1 VQYVA
6 LAKGSDNARS
16 CPCLPPCDAS
26 HLNDAQ
32 PQRNSGGTT
41 LAAWL
46 RRPHRLKVVTGAPK
60 PGWYPDPA
68 GATGLYRW
76 WDGSNWA
83 DVTSDSAQA
92 PPPIPVQIEA
102 AAGAVPTLR
111 PVSPLRVAAVL
122 SVGFALFVS
131 ASIGLG
137 LVIWRDPSST
147 STQRTVGGSA
157 GLPSGG
163 GTDPIGY
170 LDERTRTATIGPAS
184 LTMPGDPYVLSPHP
198 MAIRGVLD
206 LLFWAAAPVH
216 IRYDG
221 ENDWSSGVLLGRVA
235 AQGGGGDLQ
244 TEGNLALHRLSQ
256 AIFLQQP
263 TELKGISWQ
272 QRTVDGQP
280 AMLFSAQVHYS
291 VSGLPS
297 RYDTVT
303 ALLVR
308 LDDGSLIMAASSVPN
323 DADSDIARQAR
334 DALKTFT
341 VR

>member
-1 VQYVA
+1 MTV
-6 LAKGSDNARS
+6 
-16 CPCLPPCDAS
+16 
-26 HLNDAQ
+26 
-32 PQRNSGGTT
+32 
-41 LAAWL
+41 
-46 RRPHRLKVVTGAPK
+46 APK

-68 GATGLYRW
+68 GATGLFRW
-76 WDGSNWA
+76 WDGSSWA
-83 DVTSDSAQA
+83 EVTSDSAQA
-92 PPPIPVQIEA
+92 PPPIPVQSEA
-102 AAGAVPTLR
+102 AGEDDPPLR
-111 PVSPLRVAAVL
+111 RVSPLRVTAVL
-122 SVGFALFVS
+122 SLGFALFVS
-131 ASIGLG
+131 ASIGLS
-137 LVIWRDPSST
+137 LVIWRDSSNT
-147 STQRTVGGSA
+147 STQRVVGGSA
-157 GLPSGG
+157 GLPSAG

-221 ENDWSSGVLLGRVA
+221 KHDWSSGVLLGRVA
-235 AQGGGGDLQ
+235 EPGSSDDLQ
-244 TEGNLALHRLSQ
+244 TEGRLALHRLSQ
-256 AIFLQQP
+256 AIFDQRP
-263 TELKGISWQ
+263 TELKGTTWQ

-291 VSGLPS
+291 VDQLPS
-297 RYDTVT
+297 RYDTIT
-303 ALLVR
+303 LLLVR

-334 DALKTFT
+334 DALRTLT

>member
-6 LAKGSDNARS
+6 LAKGCGNARW
-16 CPCLPPCDAS
+16 PV
-26 HLNDAQ
+26 
-32 PQRNSGGTT
+32 G
-41 LAAWL
+41 L
-46 RRPHRLKVVTGAPK
+46 RGPHRLKVVTDAPK

-92 PPPIPVQIEA
+92 PPPVPVKIEA
-102 AAGAVPTLR
+102 AAGAGPTLR

-122 SVGFALFVS
+122 SIGFALFVS

-137 LVIWRDPSST
+137 LVIWRDPSNT
-147 STQRTVGGSA
+147 STQRTAGGSA
-157 GLPSGG
+157 GLPSAG

-206 LLFWAAAPVH
+206 LLFWAGAPVH
-216 IRYDG
+216 VRYDG
-221 ENDWSSGVLLGRVA
+221 EHDWSSGVLLGRVA
-235 AQGGGGDLQ
+235 QSSSSGDLQ
-244 TEGNLALHRLSQ
+244 TEGKLALHRLSQ
-256 AIFLQQP
+256 AIFEERH
-263 TELKGISWQ
+263 TELKGITWQ
-272 QRTVDGQP
+272 QRAVDGQP
-280 AMLFSAQVHYS
+280 AMLFTAQVHYS
-291 VSGLPS
+291 VDRLPS

-334 DALKTFT
+334 DALRTFT

>member
-1 VQYVA
+1 V
-6 LAKGSDNARS
+6 
-16 CPCLPPCDAS
+16 
-26 HLNDAQ
+26 
-32 PQRNSGGTT
+32 
-41 LAAWL
+41 
-46 RRPHRLKVVTGAPK
+46 
-60 PGWYPDPA
+60 
-68 GATGLYRW
+68 
-76 WDGSNWA
+76 
-83 DVTSDSAQA
+83 
-92 PPPIPVQIEA
+92 
-102 AAGAVPTLR
+102 
-111 PVSPLRVAAVL
+111 
-122 SVGFALFVS
+122 
-131 ASIGLG
+131 SIGLS
-137 LVIWRDPSST
+137 LVVWRDSSNT
-147 STQRTVGGSA
+147 STQRALGGSA
-157 GLPSGG
+157 GLPSAS
-163 GTDPIGY
+163 GTDPIGH

-221 ENDWSSGVLLGRVA
+221 KHDWSSGVLLGRVA
-235 AQGGGGDLQ
+235 EPGSSGDLQ
-244 TEGNLALHRLSQ
+244 TEGTLALHRLSQ
-256 AIFLQQP
+256 AIFEERP
-263 TELKGISWQ
+263 TDLKGITWH

-291 VSGLPS
+291 VDQLPS

-323 DADSDIARQAR
+323 DADSDIARKAR